1 MNIHLIKL
9 TNNSGNHPLHS
20 CHFQCYNKLFTDVVI
35 TDNWLQRNIFL
46 AAQSLATT
54 SPVHRGALLSL
65 APAQPTHCSQCQC
78 GFSTASSQLKLSIS
92 SVRLRSMSVVELV
105 SNDRAPL
112 SRSAYLRSA
121 AVIYALAL
129 ISRVTNITL
138 PCNRLYFWRCSVSTC
153 SVLLLRED
161 QCFIQCFFYFICY
174 CEGA

>member
-1 MNIHLIKL
+1 MAIALYTAVTSNE
-9 TNNSGNHPLHS
+9 
-20 CHFQCYNKLFTDVVI
+20 LFTDVVI
-35 TDNWLQRNIFL
+35 TDTWLQRNIFL
-46 AAQSLATT
+46 AARSLATM

-105 SNDRAPL
+105 SNHRAPL
-112 SRSAYLRSA
+112 SRSA

-129 ISRVTNITL
+129 ISVVTNVTL

-161 QCFIQCFFYFICY
+161 QCFIHFILSVIAKVLNVCIQ
-174 CEGA
+174 